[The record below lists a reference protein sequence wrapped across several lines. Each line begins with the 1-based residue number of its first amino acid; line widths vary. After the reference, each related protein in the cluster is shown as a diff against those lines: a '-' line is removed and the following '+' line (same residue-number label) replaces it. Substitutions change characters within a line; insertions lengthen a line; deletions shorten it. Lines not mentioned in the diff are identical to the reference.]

1 MNAKMRKNISINQE
15 LYDDSRLLQVAVNC
29 GTKNFSKFVQVLSL
43 AFLSWGDEERDM
55 SDDFKYVLNVISRFP
70 VKTE

>member
-1 MNAKMRKNISINQE
+1 MAAKMRKNISIDE
-15 LYDDSRLLQVAVNC
+15 KLYNDPKLLQVAVNC
-29 GTKNFSKFVQVLSL
+29 GTKNFSKFVQALSL

-55 SDDFKYVLNVISRFP
+55 SYDFKYVLNVISRFP